1 MNQEN
6 KRKVHFRFQD
16 LEIWQIAF
24 RIANE
29 LFDIADIN

>member
-1 MNQEN
+1 MNQGN

-16 LEIWQIAF
+16 LEIWKIAF
-24 RIANE
+24 RIAND